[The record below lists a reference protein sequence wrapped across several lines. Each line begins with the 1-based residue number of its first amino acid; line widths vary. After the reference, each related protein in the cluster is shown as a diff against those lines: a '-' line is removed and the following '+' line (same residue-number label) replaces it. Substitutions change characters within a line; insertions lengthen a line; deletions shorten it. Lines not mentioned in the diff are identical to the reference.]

1 MTGGNAFIFS
11 SKYRIA
17 RHILFWMSW
26 HIGWTC
32 FLTLIWPPFIDN
44 YIRIGLWIP
53 AFIIYSYPVS
63 YIAIPKLLLKGK
75 YGLLLGALIFW
86 LGPVN
91 LGSRHYNSFEA
102 MSHEIGIS
110 RLYGGI
116 HIRYAIEEGLKQ
128 GKKIAENINSKLK
141 FLKE

>member
-86 LGPVN
+86 LGVGWFLSIYYLRYISFPV
-91 LGSRHYNSFEA
+91 LQRMGMPPGDEYAWQCFLCVLTATASFSA
-102 MSHEIGIS
+102 LS
-110 RLYGGI
+110 L
-116 HIRYAIEEGLKQ
+116 
-128 GKKIAENINSKLK
+128 
-141 FLKE
+141 